1 MRSRLTACKLLLIV
15 PALFLML
22 QVSLA
27 LHHHQSNSYHD
38 DRDYFHS
45 VSTSVDKQF
54 SAIDGIIDPLY
65 LLPIYRPLI
74 TATIHYLDHTH
85 VKVAFTTPSHSR
97 APPTIHA

>member
-54 SAIDGIIDPLY
+54 STIDGIINPPY
-65 LLPIYRPLI
+65 LLPIYCPLV
-74 TATIHYLDHTH
+74 TATIRCLDH
-85 VKVAFTTPSHSR
+85 KPEKIAFSTPSHSR

>member
-27 LHHHQSNSYHD
+27 LHHHQNDSYHD

-54 SAIDGIIDPLY
+54 STIGEFINPLY
-65 LLPIYRPLI
+65 LLPIYCPLI
-74 TATIHYLDHTH
+74 TTTPHCPDHTPEILSY
-85 VKVAFTTPSHSR
+85 TTPSHSR
-97 APPTIHA
+97 APPTIYA